1 MESGTFRRKGL
12 KSRLWVQLLYF
23 RCQTRVA
30 PRTPPR
36 SFFCRCILQ
45 TAIDFAVLESRTFF
59 GVAGFAPKLNFQ
71 QTCGFK
77 KIGGLL
83 YPVMH
88 SNILLKK
95 KREYNDMS
103 YNKTMREIPKDKILA
118 YAAFYDFKNSLENS
132 NDLKLEKDILK
143 KAQKIDGAKDL
154 FKFLLDKENGIL
166 KWKGALR
173 IKRYF
178 EDEEY
183 WDSVRKESFLNEI
196 KKSCDDWNV
205 NKEIVKKLAE
215 NKDYRGISYPIA
227 STLVYFFS
235 KGNCP
240 IIDWR
245 TIRTLTDY
253 GFNVR
258 GDDWD
263 GYFNTC
269 LEIVNNCGISIRDL
283 DKALWIYQDIKKK
296 YLPICKCLSDLN
308 IHE

>member
-1 MESGTFRRKGL
+1 
-12 KSRLWVQLLYF
+12 
-23 RCQTRVA
+23 
-30 PRTPPR
+30 
-36 SFFCRCILQ
+36 
-45 TAIDFAVLESRTFF
+45 
-59 GVAGFAPKLNFQ
+59 
-71 QTCGFK
+71 
-77 KIGGLL
+77 
-83 YPVMH
+83 
-88 SNILLKK
+88 
-95 KREYNDMS
+95 MS
-103 YNKTMREIPKDKILA
+103 YNKTMREISKDKILA
-118 YAAFYDFKNSLENS
+118 YAAFYDYLENS
-132 NDLKLEKDILK
+132 NDLELEKYILK

-240 IIDWR
+240 IMDWR
-245 TIRTLTDY
+245 AVKTLKEC
-253 GFNVR
+253 GFNVHD
-258 GDDWD
+258 GGWD
-263 GYFNTC
+263 GYFDTC
-269 LEIVNNCGISIRDL
+269 LEIVNNCGISLRDL
-283 DKALWIYQDIKKK
+283 DKALWIYQDIKEC
-296 YLPICKCLSDLN
+296 LPICERLSDLN
-308 IHE
+308 IHSSNLEFK